1 MKIFLDSLGCRLNQ
15 SEMET
20 MARQW
25 LAAGHQVVAQPTA
38 ADTIVLNT
46 CAVTAAAAKDARGR
60 ARWLRHDNPAAELIL
75 TGCYATLSPG
85 EAAALPGVGRVVAN
99 ADKERLVQLIT
110 PPAGAAQP
118 VFDREP
124 LIRDY
129 WAAGL
134 GGTRA
139 FVKAQDGCDNRC
151 TFCVTTIARGPGR
164 SRPLVDVVA
173 EVQALATAGY
183 REAVLTGVHL
193 GSYGHDQGRLEGLHQ
208 LVMAI
213 LADTDIARLRLS
225 SLEPWDLEPA
235 FFELWQNPRLLP
247 HLHLPLQAGSDAV
260 LKRMARRTT
269 RASFRDLAAA
279 ARAAIPDLNL
289 STDLIVGF
297 PGETESEFQASL
309 EFVQEI
315 GFARLHVF
323 SYSPRPGTAAAR
335 FQGQV
340 APAVKKERAQRMIEV
355 GQQLSLAFHRRYEG
369 QVVNVL
375 WEGVVAADERGLRWA
390 GYSDNY
396 LRVTAYGPAD
406 ARNQI
411 TPTRLTA
418 ARPEGLAGIMVGQP
432 GFSQKNLVSA
442 KP

>member
-15 SEMET
+15 SEIET

-25 LAAGHQVVAQPTA
+25 LAAGHEVVAEPAA
-38 ADTIVLNT
+38 ADTIILNT
-46 CAVTAAAAKDARGR
+46 CAVTAQAAKDARGR
-60 ARWLRHDNPAAELIL
+60 TRRLHHDNPAAELIL
-75 TGCYATLSPG
+75 TGCYATLSPR

-99 ADKERLVQLIT
+99 ADKEQLVQLIT
-110 PPAGAAQP
+110 PAANVEQP
-118 VFDREP
+118 SFDREP

-164 SRPLVDVVA
+164 SRPLADVVA
-173 EVQALATAGY
+173 EIQALATAGY

-193 GSYGHDQGRLEGLHQ
+193 GSYGHDRGRPDGLRQ
-208 LVMAI
+208 LVAAI
-213 LADTDIARLRLS
+213 LAETDITRLRLS

-235 FFELWQNPRLLP
+235 FFELWRNPRLLP
-247 HLHLPLQAGSDAV
+247 HLHLPLQSGSDRV
-260 LKRMARRTT
+260 LRQMARRTT
-269 RASFRDLAAA
+269 RASFHQLATAA
-279 ARAAIPDLNL
+279 HAAIPHLNL

-309 EFVQEI
+309 EFVQEMA
-315 GFARLHVF
+315 FARLHVF

-340 APAVKKERAQRMIEV
+340 PLAVRKERAQRMIEV

-375 WEGVVAADERGLRWA
+375 WEGVVAADEAGLRWA

-406 ARNQI
+406 CRNQVI
-411 TPTRLTA
+411 PTRLTA
-418 ARPEGLAGIMVGQP
+418 ARPEGLLGIMQE
-432 GFSQKNLVSA
+432 LLT
-442 KP
+442 